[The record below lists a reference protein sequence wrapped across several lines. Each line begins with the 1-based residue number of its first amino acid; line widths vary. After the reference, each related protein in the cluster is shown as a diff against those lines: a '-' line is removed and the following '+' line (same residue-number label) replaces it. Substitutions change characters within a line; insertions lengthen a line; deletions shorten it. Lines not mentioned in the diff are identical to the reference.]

1 MQNNGFIDIHSHIL
15 PKLDD
20 GSSCLSESMKMLQIA
35 LGDGISGMVATP
47 HVLDGVYDNSREN
60 IGKAVA
66 ELILANSGVHLY
78 MGAEVRIS
86 RYLAQR
92 ISNNELP
99 LLNGKNFLLLEL
111 PTYVLP
117 PIVELENIVKNLK
130 TYKINPI
137 FAHPERNIPI
147 LNDLSIMERLIG
159 CGASFQVTAMSI
171 TNYLGRRIQK
181 ATFKMIQKGY
191 VHAVASD
198 AHNAEKRPPI
208 LSYAYKITSEKFGLD
223 EANKLFYHN
232 PFKIV
237 SGADIEY

>member
-20 GSSCLSESMKMLQIA
+20 GPSCLKESMKMLQIA
-35 LGDGISGMVATP
+35 LGDGISRMVATP
-47 HVLDGVYDNSREN
+47 HVLDGVYDNSRKS
-60 IGKAVA
+60 IGNAIT
-66 ELILANSGVHLY
+66 ELIAANSGVQLY
-78 MGAEVRIS
+78 IGAEIRINRS
-86 RYLAQR
+86 LAQR
-92 ISNNELP
+92 IGNNELP
-99 LLNGKNFLLLEL
+99 LINNENFLLLEL

-198 AHNAEKRPPI
+198 THDAEKRPPI
-208 LSYAYKITSEKFGLD
+208 LSHAYKITKEKFGTD
-223 EANKLFYHN
+223 EAKKLFYYN
-232 PFKIV
+232 PFKIL
-237 SGADIEY
+237 SGLDID

>member
-20 GSSCLSESMKMLQIA
+20 GSSCLKESVRMLQIA
-35 LGDGISGMVATP
+35 MGDGISRMVATP
-47 HVLDGVYDNSREN
+47 HVLDGVYNNSREN
-60 IGKAVA
+60 IGKAVT
-66 ELILANSGVHLY
+66 ELIAVNSGVHIY
-78 MGAEVRIS
+78 MGAEVRIC

-92 ISNNELP
+92 IGNNELP
-99 LLNGKNFLLLEL
+99 MLNSKNFLLLEL

-117 PIVELENIVKNLK
+117 PITELENIVKNLK

-181 ATFKMIQKGY
+181 ATFKMIQRGY

-208 LSYAYKITSEKFGLD
+208 LSHAYKITTEKFGLD
-223 EANKLFYHN
+223 EANKLFCHN
-232 PFKIV
+232 PLKIV
-237 SGADIEY
+237 SGADI